1 MSVDIVVDNSAL
13 IEFLAG
19 RAPDDRLVRRLVTAR
34 GAAPELIDAEALHVL
49 RRKTQRNELTDDKA
63 AGHLQIVLE
72 TPIVR
77 VSHRPLLQ
85 RAWELR
91 HAISAYDALYVA
103 LAELLD
109 VPLITCDAKLGGTN
123 GHQARVEVY
132 PAS

>member
-1 MSVDIVVDNSAL
+1 VSVDIVVDNSAL
-13 IEFLAG
+13 IEFIAG

-34 GAAPELIDAEALHVL
+34 SAAPELIDAEALHVL
-49 RRKTQRNELTDDKA
+49 RRNTQRKELTDDRA
-63 AGHLQIVLE
+63 LGHLQIILE

-77 VSHRPLLQ
+77 VSHRALLP

-91 HAISAYDALYVA
+91 HAVTAYDALYVA

-109 VPLITCDAKLGGTN
+109 VPLITCDAKLGGAN

>member
-1 MSVDIVVDNSAL
+1 VTVDVVVDNSAL
-13 IEFLAG
+13 IEFVTSTVPD
-19 RAPDDRLVRRLVTAR
+19 RALYRRLAAAR
-34 GAAPELIDAEALHVL
+34 GAAPELIDAEALNAL
-49 RRKTQRNELTDDKA
+49 RRLARLKLLTDEQALEKLLW
-63 AGHLQIVLE
+63 LQE
-72 TPIVR
+72 APIVR
-77 VSHRPLLQ
+77 VPHRTLLP

-109 VPLITCDAKLGGTN
+109 VPLITCDAKLGGAN

>member
-1 MSVDIVVDNSAL
+1 MARHKLLTSDQAL
-13 IEFLAG
+13 TT
-19 RAPDDRLVRRLVTAR
+19 VTW
-34 GAAPELIDAEALHVL
+34 LQEA
-49 RRKTQRNELTDDKA
+49 
-63 AGHLQIVLE
+63 
-72 TPIVR
+72 PIVR
-77 VSHRPLLQ
+77 VSHRPLLR

-109 VPLITCDAKLGGTN
+109 VPLITCDAKLGGSN